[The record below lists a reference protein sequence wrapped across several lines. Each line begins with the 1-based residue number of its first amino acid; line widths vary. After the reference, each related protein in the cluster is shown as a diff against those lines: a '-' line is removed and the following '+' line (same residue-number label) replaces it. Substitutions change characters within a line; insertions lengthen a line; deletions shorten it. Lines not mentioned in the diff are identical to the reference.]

1 MFYGNRLP
9 LKMTSP
15 PFYACLMLYTLS
27 QIMFHNSLAHIKYVG
42 KVSNKKG
49 NG

>member
-1 MFYGNRLP
+1 MFYENRLP
-9 LKMTSP
+9 LKKTSP

-27 QIMFHNSLAHIKYVG
+27 HKMFHNCLAHIKDAG